1 LQSYEN
7 PAYGGW
13 GARFGVAS
21 NTVWKKNETVYNKNQ
36 GLVISITRKL
46 AKGEVTDNITLNG
59 SDTNTLTFTVPKDA
73 KSGDTIHLIAQVQ
86 DNGKF
91 TLKHYKSVII
101 TVK

>member
-59 SDTNTLTFTVPKDA
+59 SDTCVC
-73 KSGDTIHLIAQVQ
+73 Q
-86 DNGKF
+86 
-91 TLKHYKSVII
+91 YKSLAFGLEKLC
-101 TVK
+101 TCQH